1 MIVEKI
7 TMAAITATII
17 TAAITVTAEQITMI
31 VAAIAAIGTY
41 FANKNAAL
49 AAARG
54 AENSRK
60 VEEVHVAINSK
71 MTELIRTSVAEAL
84 AEGKVQGIQQQKAEE
99 SGGRIITDR
108 TAPFHPPPP
117 ALPVEVV
124 NTPLTVKEHDKP

>member
-1 MIVEKI
+1 
-7 TMAAITATII
+7 MAAITATII

>member
-117 ALPVEVV
+117 GASSRGSKY
-124 NTPLTVKEHDKP
+124 TPYG